1 MRLLGVGREGINLFC
16 GLMDI
21 SQGLSKY
28 MYYAAIENIYC
39 EAKAVYDILTKK
51 AVDEEKIQNAEHGNL
66 MTDISVSGDGTWKK
80 RGFSSLFGIT
90 LIGKYTSKV
99 IDLMVKSS
107 YCHACKLW
115 ESKSGTEDYNI
126 WIENHAGTCTANHN
140 GSAGKMEVDSIKE
153 MFRRS
158 WEIYQVRYAQYIG
171 DGDTKTFKALL
182 DDEPYGEDLT
192 VKRKRMCRTC

>member
-21 SQGLSKY
+21 SQGLSKH

-39 EAKAVYDILTKK
+39 GAKAVYDTALLLTKK
-51 AVDEEKIQNAEHGNL
+51 TVDEEKMQNAEHANP

-80 RGFSSLFGIT
+80 RGFCSLFGITT

-99 IDLMVKSS
+99 VDLVVKSS

-115 ESKSGTEDYNI
+115 ESKSGTEEYNI
-126 WIENHAGTCTANHN
+126 WIENHADTCTANHD
-140 GSAGKMEVDSIKE
+140 GSAGKMKVDSIKE

-158 WEIYQVRYAQYIG
+158 WEIHQVRYAKYPSPSVMETQKLSKSCWMTNFMAKI
-171 DGDTKTFKALL
+171 
-182 DDEPYGEDLT
+182 
-192 VKRKRMCRTC
+192 